1 MKFRRA
7 SPQISPASVAGMSS
21 IEDERPRKR
30 TRTRSGRLSG
40 WATSAAPPPPAPRTT
55 FLDLDED
62 CHSRILSL
70 LAPADIARAMRACKA
85 LARAGASRTVFRALS
100 LRLEPDPDVVNAL
113 DKEGA
118 DDDHGMGTF
127 VKLRDDPLRRYKFIS
142 PLPTLG
148 LNVCDNDSPG
158 LPVYG
163 GFSYPSLTK
172 GQKLTNHADMADY
185 TSFDAREVCE
195 PRRTHRSRM
204 WFCRDV
210 LTFEDVAVKVLPFQE
225 SPDEGFMCRKLRE
238 VSNLKALEGG
248 TAVTPLTK
256 AVTVTGKLPFPRDD
270 ENDENEN
277 WENDSDEERERR
289 KREDEAAKLLLV
301 HPYYP
306 VNMRAQWTRS
316 CDAEHAA
323 SCRPPVEWID
333 QTDGRLL
340 PERARSV
347 FRQVLE
353 GLDYAHSRGICHR
366 NLHAGHVLLD
376 PRANDG
382 EGRAVIAS
390 WASSRKNQW
399 PVGNQSPLRTCTV
412 PYYVAPEGL
421 LHRDADEDEDEL
433 EDEDGNV
440 VDDPRGAKYGTGVDV
455 WAAGCVFA
463 ELLLGHSLFNKFAY
477 ADGAQTLDQL
487 LCVFKLFGTPTE
499 ETWPDAM
506 SYRGWSPDAY
516 PKWTPAPLSTVFP
529 NIGACAADLLW
540 RLMALDPSKRITARR
555 ALKHPYF
562 TRPDLD
568 VPVVVR
574 ARRPERAAVEGE
586 RYADAGRILRRKK
599 RQAAAFDA
607 TFGGTKTTR
616 EERRD
621 ERPPPRDET
630 DDDGRLEWEMRGEIP
645 GGKTLRGRYMHVPC
659 RFVDVYGEYPAG
671 TYVIVEY
678 EEHPRKGEEKCCE
691 PGGGGASLW
700 PGYVVQ
706 PVRLEGGRKLVVSAR
721 LGRLLVSENF
731 VLEHLM
737 L

>member
-40 WATSAAPPPPAPRTT
+40 WATSAAPPPPALRTT
-55 FLDLDED
+55 FLDFDED

-210 LTFEDVAVKVLPFQE
+210 LAFEDVAVKVLPFQE

-340 PERARSV
+340 HERARSV

-421 LHRDADEDEDEL
+421 LHRDADEDEL

-440 VDDPRGAKYGTGVDV
+440 VDDRRGAKYGTGVDV

-506 SYRGWSPDAY
+506 SYPRVVPGRVSEVDA
-516 PKWTPAPLSTVFP
+516 
-529 NIGACAADLLW
+529 
-540 RLMALDPSKRITARR
+540 R
-555 ALKHPYF
+555 
-562 TRPDLD
+562 
-568 VPVVVR
+568 
-574 ARRPERAAVEGE
+574 AVEHGVSE
-586 RYADAGRILRRKK
+586 HRRVRRGSVVAAHGVGSVQEDHRATGVEAPVLHAPGFRRSRGGAGASTGTRGGRGREVRGRGPDSAPEEAPSRGVRRHV
-599 RQAAAFDA
+599 
-607 TFGGTKTTR
+607 
-616 EERRD
+616 RRD
-621 ERPPPRDET
+621 EDYSRGTEGRAPAAEGRDRRRRTAGMGDARGDSGRQDAQGAVHACSLSLRRRLRRVPSGDVRHCRVRGAPPKRRRKMLRA
-630 DDDGRLEWEMRGEIP
+630 GGGRGESLA
-645 GGKTLRGRYMHVPC
+645 GVCRSTGAVGRRSKARGLC
-659 RFVDVYGEYPAG
+659 AAG
-671 TYVIVEY
+671 
-678 EEHPRKGEEKCCE
+678 
-691 PGGGGASLW
+691 SL
-700 PGYVVQ
+700 
-706 PVRLEGGRKLVVSAR
+706 AR
-721 LGRLLVSENF
+721 V
-731 VLEHLM
+731 
-737 L
+737 